1 MYGLIIFNSQTPCS
15 MKENAYQTQKT
26 LAKMSSNITRS
37 MHTKVVVKKACFS
50 ALFFY
55 FEPNKN
61 AV

>member
-50 ALFFY
+50 AFFLLW
-55 FEPNKN
+55 
-61 AV
+61 A

>member
-37 MHTKVVVKKACFS
+37 MQTS
-50 ALFFY
+50 PGPIDL
-55 FEPNKN
+55 EPNKN